1 MFYGAVQS
9 ADSENSK
16 TELSDDGSPD
26 TSSRDNEINPH
37 SVLLNHNTWHINAL
51 KLLVIILVCAGHI
64 IALHRL
70 TARRGWPPD

>member
-26 TSSRDNEINPH
+26 MSSRDNEINPH
-37 SVLLNHNTWHINAL
+37 SVLLNHNT
-51 KLLVIILVCAGHI
+51 
-64 IALHRL
+64 
-70 TARRGWPPD
+70 